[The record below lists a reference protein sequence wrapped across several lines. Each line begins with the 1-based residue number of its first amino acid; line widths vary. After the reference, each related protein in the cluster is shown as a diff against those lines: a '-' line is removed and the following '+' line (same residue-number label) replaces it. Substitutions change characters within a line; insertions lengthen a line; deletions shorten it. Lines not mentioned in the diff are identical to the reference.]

1 MSNGEDGNFCVEK
14 ISCCLEKDE
23 RTWGAFF
30 GEVGAVVDEGV
41 LGRKLVVAV
50 MSRFDKLD

>member
-1 MSNGEDGNFCVEK
+1 MSNGENGNFCVEK

-23 RTWGAFF
+23 GAWGAFF

-41 LGRKLVVAV
+41 LGGELVVAV
-50 MSRFDKLD
+50 MSRSDKLD